1 MRVSLRAA
9 FRIMLYVFVAQ
20 QVLTGCYKFE
30 GDQTVPAYLRIDT
43 IRFST
48 YYATQG
54 SNTHNI
60 TDAWVYVNGQLIG
73 AFELPATFPVL
84 ARGKQRLE
92 IRPGIKLNGIAATRV
107 PYPFMKPIVVEEFGF
122 FEDSI
127 VRINPQTTYYDNLR
141 FAWKEDFEQISLTLE
156 KTNQSDTSIFRTEP
170 ANHPDAW
177 LSANSA
183 HSGVIHL
190 QGSRKLFR
198 IMTFQ
203 GFNLPGDGS
212 PIFLELDYKCDRAF
226 GVGLLV
232 RIDNTLETFPL
243 VVVNKSQKWNKIYIN
258 LTPVVSAYNRAEYVK
273 IYFESELGTDSEA
286 RYYFDNIKLI
296 HRIQSQ

>member
-1 MRVSLRAA
+1 MRVSLCTA
-9 FRIMLYVFVAQ
+9 FPFVFFVFVTT
-20 QVLTGCYKFE
+20 LITTGCYKFD

-48 YYATQG
+48 DYATQG

-60 TDAWVYVNGQLIG
+60 SDAWVYVNGQLVG

-107 PYPFMKPIVVEEFGF
+107 PYPFMKPVVVENFRF
-122 FEDSI
+122 YEDSI
-127 VRINPQTTYYDNLR
+127 VSINPQTTYYDNLR
-141 FAWKEDFEQISLTLE
+141 FVWKEDFERVSLTFE

-170 ANHPDAW
+170 ANHPAAW
-177 LSANSA
+177 LSPYSS
-183 HSGVIHL
+183 HSGVVHL
-190 QGSRKLFR
+190 QGSRKFFR

-203 GFNLPGDGS
+203 GFNLPGNGS
-212 PIFLELDYKCDRAF
+212 PVFLEMDYKCDKAF
-226 GVGLLV
+226 GVGLLA
-232 RIDNTLETFPL
+232 RIENNIQTFPL
-243 VVVNKSQKWNKIYIN
+243 LVVNKSPVWNKIYIN
-258 LTPVVSAYNRAEYVK
+258 LTPVVSSYNYAEYFK
-273 IYFESELGTDSEA
+273 IYFESELNNETEA

-296 HRIQSQ
+296 HRIQTK